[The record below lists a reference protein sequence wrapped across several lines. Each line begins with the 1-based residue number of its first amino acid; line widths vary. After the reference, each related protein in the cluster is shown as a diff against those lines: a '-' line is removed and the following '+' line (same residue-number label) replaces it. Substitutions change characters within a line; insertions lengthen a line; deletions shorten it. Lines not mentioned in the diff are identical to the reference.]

1 MLTAPSGLTVG
12 GGGHGRL
19 AGLSA
24 SPVRS
29 AAARLPEEM
38 PSQPST
44 GQVLELTDRATS
56 AAEAPSRSRTH
67 RFGVVFSSTSDQLMP
82 PVPTRTTAPAGSS
95 KDAVWVDAAGLAAAG
110 TLAAGAAD
118 VGAADVAA
126 AGDAEAHATAPRRT
140 PAVRATRATTTATAL
155 RNTGTP
161 YGRLP

>member
-1 MLTAPSGLTVG
+1 M
-12 GGGHGRL
+12 GH
-19 AGLSA
+19 
-24 SPVRS
+24 
-29 AAARLPEEM
+29 
-38 PSQPST
+38 
-44 GQVLELTDRATS
+44 VLELTDRATS

-110 TLAAGAAD
+110 TLAGGRRW
-118 VGAADVAA
+118 GAADVAA
-126 AGDAEAHATAPRRT
+126 AGDAEAHGTAPTRT